1 MSSTLSSASSG
12 TAPLWPARL
21 DHVKITSPQPAVLL
35 DFYRGI
41 LGGTVSELTDG
52 QWLLA
57 GAQRRVVIGSGP
69 AKKLGYAAYV
79 LDDEDRLAALRDG
92 LAQRGVPI
100 KPSPS
105 RVFGDEAFA
114 VEDPDHN
121 FAVFGLPAEAGGPAK
136 DHLPGRLQ
144 HVVVATENLP
154 AMTDF
159 YADTVGF
166 RLSDRVVDDA
176 GDTAVAFFRADPE
189 HHSFAC
195 FRARARQLDHFC
207 FETTCWNDIRDWAD
221 YLATLRIPVGWG
233 PGRHGPGNN
242 LFFMLNDPDGN
253 AFEFSAEIEHMPYDM
268 ATREWPHEQRTL
280 NYWGSAWMRS

>member
-1 MSSTLSSASSG
+1 MTNTAPASIG
-12 TAPLWPARL
+12 TTPLWPARL
-21 DHVKITSPQPAVLL
+21 DHVKITSPQPAVML

-41 LGGTVSELTDG
+41 LSGTVSELTDG
-52 QWLLA
+52 QWLIA
-57 GAQRRVVIGSGP
+57 GAQRRVVIGRGP

-79 LDDEDRLAALRDG
+79 VDDETRLRALRASLEANG
-92 LAQRGVPI
+92 IAL

-105 RVFGDEAFA
+105 RVFGDDAFA

-121 FAVFGLPAEAGGPAK
+121 LAVFGLPVEVDAPAK

-144 HVVVATENLP
+144 HVVVATDNLP
-154 AMTDF
+154 QMIDF
-159 YADTVGF
+159 YSSKVGF
-166 RLSDRVVDDA
+166 RLSDRVIDDA
-176 GDTAVAFFRADPE
+176 RDTAVAFFRCDSE

-221 YLATLRIPVGWG
+221 YLASLRIPLGWG

-253 AFEFSAEIEHMPYDM
+253 AFEFSAEIEHMPYEM
-268 ATREWPHEQRTL
+268 ATRDWPHEQRTL
-280 NYWGSAWMRS
+280 NSWGSAWMRS

>member
-1 MSSTLSSASSG
+1 MTSTS
-12 TAPLWPARL
+12 PVWPARL
-21 DHVKITSPQPAVLL
+21 DHVKVTSPQPAVML

-41 LGGTVSELTDG
+41 LGGAVSELTDG
-52 QWLLA
+52 EWLLA
-57 GAQRRVVIGSGP
+57 GAQRRLVVGRGP
-69 AKKLGYAAYV
+69 AKKLAYAAYAV
-79 LDDEDRLAALRDG
+79 EDSDRLEALRAS
-92 LAQRGVPI
+92 LTARNVPI
-100 KPSPS
+100 KQSPS
-105 RVFGDEAFA
+105 HVFGAEAFA

-121 FAVFGLPAEAGGPAK
+121 LAVFGLPARVADTPLK

-154 AMTDF
+154 AMSAF
-159 YADTVGF
+159 YQDVLGF
-166 RLSDRVVDDA
+166 RLSDRVVDDH
-176 GDTAVAFFRADPE
+176 GDTAVVFFRCDEE

-207 FETTCWNDIRDWAD
+207 FETTSWNDIRDWAD
-221 YLATLRIPVGWG
+221 YLATLRIPLGWG

-253 AFEFSAEIEHMPYDM
+253 AFEFSAEIEHMAYDVP
-268 ATREWPHEQRTL
+268 TRDWPHEQRTL